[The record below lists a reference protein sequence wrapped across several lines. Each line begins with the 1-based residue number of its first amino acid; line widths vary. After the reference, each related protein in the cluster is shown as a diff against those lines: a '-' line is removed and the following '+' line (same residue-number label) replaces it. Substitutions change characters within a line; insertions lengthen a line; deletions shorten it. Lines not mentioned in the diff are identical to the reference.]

1 MTESRHLRIKS
12 ESWQE
17 DLKTIL
23 EASPVGMVVFD
34 DGEMVIYAN
43 PQAEALF
50 GTRLTRPGN
59 LRCGDFINCANRHTD
74 PQGCGHTPS
83 CPNCPLFQAIRSA
96 LSSDQAP
103 GIHAGDMQVQR
114 RSPACALWISYK
126 AITLLRHHQQLSYEE
141 IAETLQ
147 LPLGTVKA
155 RIHRARSQIQQMLAA
170 RSYDI

>member
-50 GTRLTRPGN
+50 GTRLTRPG
-59 LRCGDFINCANRHTD
+59 
-74 PQGCGHTPS
+74 P
-83 CPNCPLFQAIRSA
+83 CPLRPARCRSLA
-96 LSSDQAP
+96 TPLGLPICST
-103 GIHAGDMQVQR
+103 
-114 RSPACALWISYK
+114 RSTCGGVNP
-126 AITLLRHHQQLSYEE
+126 
-141 IAETLQ
+141 TLQ
-147 LPLGTVKA
+147 G
-155 RIHRARSQIQQMLAA
+155 MLSVCSCSFAA
-170 RSYDI
+170 FSIS